1 MNRRNFV
8 LGTATFTAA
17 AAAQRQK
24 PASDGGTTPVRETP
38 LRAGYIG
45 SDYYDDKER
54 RELNDVLETKRP
66 FRWYGPGDEPPLKV
80 LTFEREFAARMQ
92 TRFALAVTSGSAA
105 LSTAVAALE
114 IGPGDEVILPAW
126 TWHSCYNAIVLAG
139 RCPCSPRSTNP
150 STSIRPTWN
159 VR

>member
-17 AAAQRQK
+17 AAAQQQK

-54 RELNDVLETKRP
+54 REH
-66 FRWYGPGDEPPLKV
+66 
-80 LTFEREFAARMQ
+80 A
-92 TRFALAVTSGSAA
+92 
-105 LSTAVAALE
+105 
-114 IGPGDEVILPAW
+114 
-126 TWHSCYNAIVLAG
+126 
-139 RCPCSPRSTNP
+139 RST
-150 STSIRPTWN
+150 TC
-159 VR
+159 